1 MKYLSLIK
9 IQIMTIFIVLNFN
22 FQAKSLRDN
31 IFPPASSLDKIY
43 LTDEGKFHTLI
54 FEFTGIESDD
64 EIKYEINENFAP
76 PSLIL
81 SFDNISWKK
90 GNFTKKCDNSP
101 LYQYSMNIPRDRN
114 QKEEAKR
121 AIVKLDFTRIPNY
134 SIKINKEKLKSS
146 TRKLKISWEKKKS
159 KKKSRRSLTSSKR
172 LPDSR
177 VTMNFKNAELPN
189 VVRLLVSK
197 DNLNLIM
204 GDDIKGKVSVN
215 LEDVALES
223 ALDAILHV
231 NSYEWFV
238 QDNIIIVQP
247 MKTKQVLSGELRTQ
261 MFRLNYITGS
271 LISDAVSEVLTSR
284 GKLKALSSTA
294 ASNIEAGEKDIL
306 LVTDIPTNFSLI
318 EGVVRSLDIQ
328 SEQINIAVK
337 FIETKLKHDEI
348 IGINWDL
355 RQKMDIVRSNNVDSS
370 STLDLGYLL
379 IGGQT
384 MNFAT
389 LSRPIVS
396 AIMSLLANDGDTK
409 LLQEPQV
416 TTANNSPANIL
427 IGTTIPVLVPQGA
440 GSVFGTNPYT
450 YENQEVN
457 VSLDVLPRTN
467 KDKVIS
473 MKIDAVVQEII
484 ALIGK
489 DQRPMISTRSTSTS
503 VRVNDGETLLI
514 GGLIFDSANK
524 LTSKVPI
531 LGDIPIIKT
540 LFNYKNTD
548 REQKELLIFITP
560 TVVSSSK

>member
-1 MKYLSLIK
+1 MKHLSLIK
-9 IQIMTIFIVLNFN
+9 IQVLTTFIILNFN
-22 FQAKSLRDN
+22 LQAKSLKDN
-31 IFPPASSLDKIY
+31 IFPPVSSLEKIY
-43 LTDEGKFHTLI
+43 LSDEGELHTLI
-54 FEFTGIESDD
+54 FEFTGTKSDD
-64 EIKYEINENFAP
+64 EIDYKIDENFAP

-81 SFDNISWKK
+81 SFDNVSWRK
-90 GNFTKKCDNSP
+90 GNFTKKSDNSP
-101 LYQYSMNIPRDRN
+101 LYQYSLNIPRDSN
-114 QKEEAKR
+114 QKEKIKR
-121 AIVKLDFTRIPNY
+121 AIIKLDFTRIPNY
-134 SIKINKEKLKSS
+134 SIKLVQEKLKSS
-146 TRKLKISWEKKKS
+146 TKQLKISWKKKKS
-159 KKKSRRSLTSSKR
+159 KKKNKRYLASSKR

-177 VTMNFKNAELPN
+177 VTMNFKNAELAN
-189 VVRLLVSK
+189 VVRLLVSQ

-204 GDDIKGKVSVN
+204 GDDIKGKVTVN

-231 NSYEWFV
+231 NRYEWFI

-306 LVTDIPTNFSLI
+306 LVTDVPTNFSLI

-467 KDKVIS
+467 KDRVIS

-560 TVVSSSK
+560 TVISSSK

>member
-1 MKYLSLIK
+1 MKNLSLI
-9 IQIMTIFIVLNFN
+9 ITVVLIFFSNLSLF
-22 FQAKSLRDN
+22 AKSLKDN
-31 IFPPASSLDKIY
+31 IFPPVSILENIY
-43 LTDEGKFHTLI
+43 TTESGNFNTLV
-54 FEFTGIESDD
+54 FEFTGGKF
-64 EIKYEINENFAP
+64 KYEIDENFAP
-76 PSLIL
+76 PSLNL
-81 SFDNISWKK
+81 SFENTIWTK

-101 LYQYSMNIPRDRN
+101 LYQYSLNIPRDNN
-114 QKEEAKR
+114 QKEKSKR
-121 AIVKLDFTRIPNY
+121 ILIKLDFTRIPNY
-134 SIKINKEKLKSS
+134 SLKLDEKKGK
-146 TRKLKISWEKKKS
+146 RKLLKISWEKKKT
-159 KKKSRRSLTSSKR
+159 KKKNRRLMSTSKR
-172 LPDSR
+172 LPDTR
-177 VTMNFKNAELPN
+177 VTMNFKDAELAN
-189 VVRLLVSK
+189 VVRLLVSQ

-204 GDDIKGKVSVN
+204 SDDIQGKVTVN

-223 ALDAILHV
+223 AMDAILHV
-231 NSYEWFV
+231 NDYEWFV

-247 MKTKQVLSGELRTQ
+247 MKTKQILSGELRTQ
-261 MFRLNYITGS
+261 MFRLNYITGN
-271 LISDAVSEVLTSR
+271 LISDAVKEVLSPR

-294 ASNIEAGEKDIL
+294 TSNVEAGEKDIL
-306 LVTDIPTNFSLI
+306 LVTDVPNNFSLI
-318 EGVVRSLDIQ
+318 EGVVRSLDVQ

-355 RQKMDIVRSNNVDSS
+355 REKMDIVRSNNVDSS

-416 TTANNSPANIL
+416 TTENNSPANIL
-427 IGTTIPVLVPQGA
+427 IGTTIPVLVPQGE

-467 KDKVIS
+467 KDRVIS

-484 ALIGK
+484 GLIGK

-514 GGLIFDSANK
+514 GGLIFDSANQ

-540 LFNYKNTD
+540 FFNYNNAD

-560 TVVSSSK
+560 TVVTNKK

>member
-1 MKYLSLIK
+1 M
-9 IQIMTIFIVLNFN
+9 
-22 FQAKSLRDN
+22 
-31 IFPPASSLDKIY
+31 
-43 LTDEGKFHTLI
+43 
-54 FEFTGIESDD
+54 
-64 EIKYEINENFAP
+64 
-76 PSLIL
+76 
-81 SFDNISWKK
+81 
-90 GNFTKKCDNSP
+90 
-101 LYQYSMNIPRDRN
+101 
-114 QKEEAKR
+114 
-121 AIVKLDFTRIPNY
+121 DFTRIPEY
-134 SIKINKEKLKSS
+134 TIKFDERKGKEK
-146 TRKLKISWEKKKS
+146 RKTLKISWEKKKA
-159 KKKSRRSLTSSKR
+159 KKNKKFLSSSRR

-177 VTMNFKNAELPN
+177 VTMNFKGAQLSN
-189 VVRLLVSK
+189 VVRLLVSQ

-204 GDDIKGKVSVN
+204 GDDIKGKVTVSLNDVS
-215 LEDVALES
+215 LET

-231 NSYEWFV
+231 NNYEWFI

-247 MKTKQVLSGELRTQ
+247 MKTKLLLSGELRTQ
-261 MFRLNYITGS
+261 MFRLNYITGT
-271 LISDAVSEVLTSR
+271 LISDAVSEVLTPR

-294 ASNIEAGEKDIL
+294 SSNIEAGEKDIL
-306 LVTDIPTNFSLI
+306 LVTDVPNNFSLI
-318 EGVVRSLDIQ
+318 EGVVKSLDIQ
-328 SEQINIAVK
+328 SVQINIAVK
-337 FIETKLKHDEI
+337 FIETTLKHDEI

-355 RQKMDIVRSNNVDSS
+355 RERMDIVRSDNVDSS

-416 TTANNSPANIL
+416 TTTNNSPANIL
-427 IGTTIPVLVPQGA
+427 IGTTIPVLVPQGK

-457 VSLDVLPRTN
+457 VSLNVLPRAN

-489 DQRPMISTRSTSTS
+489 DQRPMISTRSTNTT

-514 GGLIFDSANK
+514 GGLIFDTADK

-540 LFNYKNTD
+540 FFNYSNAD

-560 TVVSSSK
+560 TVVSNNN

>member
-1 MKYLSLIK
+1 MKYLAQIK
-9 IQIMTIFIVLNFN
+9 KYFLLIFILISVHLQGESF
-22 FQAKSLRDN
+22 KDN
-31 IFPPASSLDKIY
+31 LFPPAPKLEKIY
-43 LTDEGKFHTLI
+43 ASEKGKLHSLTL
-54 FEFTGIESDD
+54 EFSADNFD
-64 EIKYEINENFAP
+64 YEIVENFAP

-81 SFDNISWKK
+81 SLKNVVWEK
-90 GNFTKKCDNSP
+90 GNFNKKCDNEP
-101 LYQYSMNIPRDRN
+101 LYQYSLSIPRDNN
-114 QKEEAKR
+114 QKEKTKN
-121 AIVKLDFTRIPNY
+121 VLLKMDFTRIPEY
-134 SIKINKEKLKSS
+134 TIKFDERKRKEK
-146 TRKLKISWEKKKS
+146 RKILKISWEKKKA
-159 KKKSRRSLTSSKR
+159 KKNKKFLSSSRR

-177 VTMNFKNAELPN
+177 VTMNFKGAQLSN
-189 VVRLLVSK
+189 VVRLLVSQ

-204 GDDIKGKVSVN
+204 GDDIKGKVTVSLNDVS
-215 LEDVALES
+215 LET

-231 NSYEWFV
+231 NNYEWFI

-247 MKTKQVLSGELRTQ
+247 MKTKQLLSGELRTQ
-261 MFRLNYITGS
+261 MFRLNYITGT
-271 LISDAVSEVLTSR
+271 LISDAVSEVLTPR

-294 ASNIEAGEKDIL
+294 SSNIEAGEKDIL
-306 LVTDIPTNFSLI
+306 LVTDVPNNFSLI
-318 EGVVRSLDIQ
+318 EGVVKSLDIQ

-337 FIETKLKHDEI
+337 FIETTLKHDEI

-355 RQKMDIVRSNNVDSS
+355 RERMDIVRSDNVDSS

-416 TTANNSPANIL
+416 TTTNNSPANIL
-427 IGTTIPVLVPQGA
+427 IGTTIPVLVPQGK

-457 VSLDVLPRTN
+457 VSLNVLPRAN

-489 DQRPMISTRSTSTS
+489 DQRPMISTRSTNTT

-514 GGLIFDSANK
+514 GGLIFDTADK

-540 LFNYKNTD
+540 FFNYSNAD

-560 TVVSSSK
+560 TVVSNNN

>member
-1 MKYLSLIK
+1 MKYLAQIK
-9 IQIMTIFIVLNFN
+9 KYFLLIFILISVHLQGESF
-22 FQAKSLRDN
+22 KDN
-31 IFPPASSLDKIY
+31 LFPPAPKLEKIY
-43 LTDEGKFHTLI
+43 ASEKGKFHSLTL
-54 FEFTGIESDD
+54 EFSADNFD
-64 EIKYEINENFAP
+64 YEIVENFAP

-81 SFDNISWKK
+81 SLKNVVWKK
-90 GNFTKKCDNSP
+90 GNFNKKCDNEP
-101 LYQYSMNIPRDRN
+101 LYQYSLSIPRDNN
-114 QKEEAKR
+114 QKEKTKN
-121 AIVKLDFTRIPNY
+121 VLLKMDFTRIPEY
-134 SIKINKEKLKSS
+134 TIKFDERKGKEK
-146 TRKLKISWEKKKS
+146 RKTLKISWEKKKA
-159 KKKSRRSLTSSKR
+159 KKNKKFLSSSRR

-177 VTMNFKNAELPN
+177 VTMNFKGAQLSN
-189 VVRLLVSK
+189 VVRLLVSQ

-204 GDDIKGKVSVN
+204 GDDIKGKVTVSLNDVS
-215 LEDVALES
+215 LET

-231 NSYEWFV
+231 NNYEWFI

-247 MKTKQVLSGELRTQ
+247 MKTKQLLSGELRTQ
-261 MFRLNYITGS
+261 MFRLNYITGT
-271 LISDAVSEVLTSR
+271 LISDAVSEVLTPR

-294 ASNIEAGEKDIL
+294 SSNIEAGEKDIL
-306 LVTDIPTNFSLI
+306 LVTDVPNNFSLI
-318 EGVVRSLDIQ
+318 EGVVKSLDIQ
-328 SEQINIAVK
+328 SVQINIAVK
-337 FIETKLKHDEI
+337 FIETTLKHDEI

-355 RQKMDIVRSNNVDSS
+355 RERMDIVRSDNVDSS

-416 TTANNSPANIL
+416 TTTNNSPANIL
-427 IGTTIPVLVPQGA
+427 IGTTIPVLVPQGK

-457 VSLDVLPRTN
+457 VSLNVLPRAN

-489 DQRPMISTRSTSTS
+489 DQRPMISTRSTNTT

-514 GGLIFDSANK
+514 GGLIFDTADK

-540 LFNYKNTD
+540 FFNYSNAD

-560 TVVSSSK
+560 TVVSNNN

>member
-1 MKYLSLIK
+1 MKHLSLIK
-9 IQIMTIFIVLNFN
+9 IQVLTTFIVLNFN
-22 FQAKSLRDN
+22 LQAKSLKDN
-31 IFPPASSLDKIY
+31 IFPPVSSLEKIY
-43 LTDEGKFHTLI
+43 LSDEGELHTLI
-54 FEFTGIESDD
+54 FEFTGTKSDD
-64 EIKYEINENFAP
+64 EIDYKIDENFAP

-81 SFDNISWKK
+81 SFDNVSWRK
-90 GNFTKKCDNSP
+90 GNFTKKSDNSP
-101 LYQYSMNIPRDRN
+101 LYQYSLNIPRDSN
-114 QKEEAKR
+114 QKEKIKR
-121 AIVKLDFTRIPNY
+121 AIIKLDFTRIPNY
-134 SIKINKEKLKSS
+134 SIKLVQEKLKSS
-146 TRKLKISWEKKKS
+146 TKQLKISWKKKKS
-159 KKKSRRSLTSSKR
+159 KKKNKRYLASSKR

-177 VTMNFKNAELPN
+177 VTMNFKNAELAN
-189 VVRLLVSK
+189 VVRLLVSQ

-204 GDDIKGKVSVN
+204 GDDIKGKVTVN

-231 NSYEWFV
+231 NRYEWFV

-467 KDKVIS
+467 KDRVIS
-473 MKIDAVVQEII
+473 LKIDAVVQEII

>member
-1 MKYLSLIK
+1 MKYLAQIK
-9 IQIMTIFIVLNFN
+9 KYFLLIFILISVHLQGEPF
-22 FQAKSLRDN
+22 KDN
-31 IFPPASSLDKIY
+31 LFPPAPKLEKIY
-43 LTDEGKFHTLI
+43 ASEKGKFHSLTL
-54 FEFTGIESDD
+54 EFSADNFD
-64 EIKYEINENFAP
+64 YEIVENFAP

-81 SFDNISWKK
+81 SLKNVVWEK
-90 GNFTKKCDNSP
+90 GNFNKKCDNEP
-101 LYQYSMNIPRDRN
+101 LYQYSLSIPRDNN
-114 QKEEAKR
+114 QKEKTKN
-121 AIVKLDFTRIPNY
+121 VLLKMDFTRIPEY
-134 SIKINKEKLKSS
+134 TIKFDERKGKEK
-146 TRKLKISWEKKKS
+146 RKTLKISWEKKKA
-159 KKKSRRSLTSSKR
+159 KKNKKFLSSSRR

-177 VTMNFKNAELPN
+177 VTMNFKGAQLSN
-189 VVRLLVSK
+189 VVRLLVSQ

-204 GDDIKGKVSVN
+204 GDDIKGKVTVSLNDVS
-215 LEDVALES
+215 LET

-231 NSYEWFV
+231 NNYEWFI

-247 MKTKQVLSGELRTQ
+247 MKTKQLLSGELRTQ
-261 MFRLNYITGS
+261 MFRLNYITGT
-271 LISDAVSEVLTSR
+271 LISDAVSEVLTPR

-294 ASNIEAGEKDIL
+294 SSNIEAGEKDIL
-306 LVTDIPTNFSLI
+306 LVTDVPNNFSLI
-318 EGVVRSLDIQ
+318 EGVVKSLDIQ
-328 SEQINIAVK
+328 SVQINIAVK
-337 FIETKLKHDEI
+337 FIETTLKHDEI

-355 RQKMDIVRSNNVDSS
+355 RERMDIVRSDNVDSS

-416 TTANNSPANIL
+416 TTTNNSPANIL
-427 IGTTIPVLVPQGA
+427 IGTTIPVLVPQGK

-457 VSLDVLPRTN
+457 VSLNVLPRAN

-489 DQRPMISTRSTSTS
+489 DQRPMISTRSTNTT

-514 GGLIFDSANK
+514 GGLIFDTADK

-540 LFNYKNTD
+540 FFNYSNAD

-560 TVVSSSK
+560 TVVSNNN

>member
-1 MKYLSLIK
+1 MKYLAQIK
-9 IQIMTIFIVLNFN
+9 KYFLLIFILISVHLQGESF
-22 FQAKSLRDN
+22 KDN
-31 IFPPASSLDKIY
+31 LFPPAPKLEKIY
-43 LTDEGKFHTLI
+43 ASEKGKLHSLTL
-54 FEFTGIESDD
+54 EFSADNFD
-64 EIKYEINENFAP
+64 YEIVENFAP

-81 SFDNISWKK
+81 SLKNVVWEK
-90 GNFTKKCDNSP
+90 GNFNKKCDNEP
-101 LYQYSMNIPRDRN
+101 LYQYSLSIPRDNN
-114 QKEEAKR
+114 QKEKTKN
-121 AIVKLDFTRIPNY
+121 VLLKMDFTRIPEY
-134 SIKINKEKLKSS
+134 TIKFDERKGKEK
-146 TRKLKISWEKKKS
+146 RKTLKISWEKKKA
-159 KKKSRRSLTSSKR
+159 KKNKKFLSSSRR

-177 VTMNFKNAELPN
+177 VTMNFKGAQLSN
-189 VVRLLVSK
+189 VVRLLVSQ

-204 GDDIKGKVSVN
+204 GDDIKGKVTVSLNDVS
-215 LEDVALES
+215 LET

-231 NSYEWFV
+231 NNYEWFI

-247 MKTKQVLSGELRTQ
+247 MKTKLLLSGELRTQ
-261 MFRLNYITGS
+261 MFRLNYITGT
-271 LISDAVSEVLTSR
+271 LISDAVSEVLTPR

-294 ASNIEAGEKDIL
+294 SSNIEAGEKDIL
-306 LVTDIPTNFSLI
+306 LVTDVPNNFSLI
-318 EGVVRSLDIQ
+318 EGVVKSLDIQ
-328 SEQINIAVK
+328 SVQINIAVK
-337 FIETKLKHDEI
+337 FIETTLKHDEI

-355 RQKMDIVRSNNVDSS
+355 RERMDIVRSDNVDSS

-416 TTANNSPANIL
+416 TTTNNSPANIL
-427 IGTTIPVLVPQGA
+427 IGTTIPVLVPQGK

-457 VSLDVLPRTN
+457 VSLNVLPRAN

-489 DQRPMISTRSTSTS
+489 DQRPMISTRSTNTT

-514 GGLIFDSANK
+514 GGLIFDTADK

-540 LFNYKNTD
+540 FFNYSNAD

-560 TVVSSSK
+560 TVVSNNN

>member
-1 MKYLSLIK
+1 
-9 IQIMTIFIVLNFN
+9 
-22 FQAKSLRDN
+22 
-31 IFPPASSLDKIY
+31 
-43 LTDEGKFHTLI
+43 
-54 FEFTGIESDD
+54 
-64 EIKYEINENFAP
+64 
-76 PSLIL
+76 
-81 SFDNISWKK
+81 
-90 GNFTKKCDNSP
+90 
-101 LYQYSMNIPRDRN
+101 
-114 QKEEAKR
+114 
-121 AIVKLDFTRIPNY
+121 
-134 SIKINKEKLKSS
+134 
-146 TRKLKISWEKKKS
+146 
-159 KKKSRRSLTSSKR
+159 
-172 LPDSR
+172 
-177 VTMNFKNAELPN
+177 MNFKGAQLSN
-189 VVRLLVSK
+189 VVRLLVSQ

-204 GDDIKGKVSVN
+204 GDDIKGKVTVSLNDVS
-215 LEDVALES
+215 LET

-231 NSYEWFV
+231 NNYEWFI

-247 MKTKQVLSGELRTQ
+247 MKTKQLLSGELRTQ
-261 MFRLNYITGS
+261 MFRLNYITGT
-271 LISDAVSEVLTSR
+271 LISDAVSEVLTPR

-294 ASNIEAGEKDIL
+294 SSNIEAGEKDIL
-306 LVTDIPTNFSLI
+306 LVTDVPNNFSLI
-318 EGVVRSLDIQ
+318 EGVVKSLDIQ
-328 SEQINIAVK
+328 SVQINIAVK
-337 FIETKLKHDEI
+337 FIETTLKHDEI

-355 RQKMDIVRSNNVDSS
+355 RERMDIVRSDNVDSS

-416 TTANNSPANIL
+416 TTTNNSPANIL
-427 IGTTIPVLVPQGA
+427 IGTTIPVLVPQGK

-457 VSLDVLPRTN
+457 VSLNVLPRAN

-489 DQRPMISTRSTSTS
+489 DQRPMISTRSTNTT

-514 GGLIFDSANK
+514 GGLIFDTADK

-540 LFNYKNTD
+540 FFNYSNAD

-560 TVVSSSK
+560 TVVSNNN